1 MSTDLIGTK
10 TRSRP
15 VSQLLAEEK
24 KRITPKRPRDY
35 VTWAVAIA
43 IVAGLVWTAVT
54 NENYRWPVVFS
65 YFTTQSILNG
75 LLITLVLTA
84 VSMALSTLLGLVLA
98 VMRMSHQRPVSGL
111 AQLYIAF
118 FRGTP
123 VLVQLIFWFN
133 IAALYPHISI
143 GIPFTDISTPVNVN
157 AIMTPLT
164 AAVVGL
170 TLNQAAYMSE
180 IIRGGFA
187 SVPRGQHE
195 AAESLGMSGLTKLRR
210 VIIPQTMPSVVPAT
224 GNQVIGMLK
233 ETSLVSVLGV
243 ADLLNSAQSIYAR
256 NYQTIPLLIVASLWY
271 LIMTLVLSVP
281 QSMIERRFSRSTR
294 ARLTPAATSAE
305 PVAGQPVPATRESLL

>member
-1 MSTDLIGTK
+1 M
-10 TRSRP
+10 
-15 VSQLLAEEK
+15 SQLLAEEK

-111 AQLYIAF
+111 AQIYIAF

-195 AAESLGMSGLTKLRR
+195 AAESLGMSGFTKLRR

-294 ARLTPAATSAE
+294 RTRQTPAATSAE

>member
-1 MSTDLIGTK
+1 MKTDVIET
-10 TRSRP
+10 TIRSRP

-35 VTWAVAIA
+35 VAWVVAIA

-65 YFTTQSILNG
+65 YFTTQTILNG
-75 LLITLVLTA
+75 LLITLVLTV
-84 VSMALSTLLGLVLA
+84 VSMALSTVLGLVLA
-98 VMRMSHQRPVSGL
+98 VMRMSHQRPISGL
-111 AQLYIAF
+111 AQLYITF

-133 IAALYPHISI
+133 IAALYPHLSI
-143 GIPFTDISTPVNVN
+143 GIPFTHISAPVNVN
-157 AIMTPLT
+157 AIMTPMT

-187 SVPRGQHE
+187 AVPRGQHE
-195 AAESLGMSGLTKLRR
+195 AAESLGMRGFTKLRR
-210 VIIPQTMPSVVPAT
+210 VIIPQTMPTIVPAT

-243 ADLLNSAQSIYAR
+243 ADLLQSAQAIYAR
-256 NYQTIPLLIVASLWY
+256 TYQTIPLLIVASLWY

-294 ARLTPAATSAE
+294 MRLTPAATSAE
-305 PVAGQPVPATRESLL
+305 PGAGQPVPTMRESLL

>member
-98 VMRMSHQRPVSGL
+98 VMRMSHQRPISGL

-195 AAESLGMSGLTKLRR
+195 AAESLGMSGFTKLRR

-281 QSMIERRFSRSTR
+281 QSMIERRFSRSTSR
-294 ARLTPAATSAE
+294 TRQTPAADAE
-305 PVAGQPVPATRESLL
+305 LGAGQPVPATRESLL

>member
-1 MSTDLIGTK
+1 MDVIETT
-10 TRSRP
+10 TRSP
-15 VSQLLAEEK
+15 SVSQLLSEEK
-24 KRITPKRPRDY
+24 RRITPKRPRDY
-35 VTWAVAIA
+35 VAWAVAIA

-65 YFTTQSILNG
+65 YFTTQTILNG
-75 LLITLVLTA
+75 LLVTLLLTVA
-84 VSMALSTLLGLVLA
+84 SMGLGTLLGLVLA
-98 VMRMSHQRPVSGL
+98 VMRMSHQRPISGL
-111 AQLYIAF
+111 AQLYITF

-133 IAALYPHISI
+133 IAALYPHVSI
-143 GIPFTDISTPVNVN
+143 GIPFTHLSTPVNVN

-164 AAVVGL
+164 AAIVGL

-187 SVPRGQHE
+187 SVSRGQHE
-195 AAESLGMSGLTKLRR
+195 AAESLGMSGFTKLRH
-210 VIIPQTMPSVVPAT
+210 VIIPQTMPAIIPAT

-243 ADLLNSAQSIYAR
+243 ADLLQSAQAIYAR
-256 NYQTIPLLIVASLWY
+256 TYQTIPLLIVASCWY

-294 ARLTPAATSAE
+294 TRLTPAATSAE
-305 PVAGQPVPATRESLL
+305 PGAGQPVPTTRESLL

>member
-1 MSTDLIGTK
+1 M
-10 TRSRP
+10 
-15 VSQLLAEEK
+15 SQLLAEEK

-35 VTWAVAIA
+35 VAWVVAIA

-65 YFTTQSILNG
+65 YFTTETILNG
-75 LLITLVLTA
+75 LLITLLLTVA
-84 VSMALSTLLGLVLA
+84 SMALGTLLGLVLA
-98 VMRMSHQRPVSGL
+98 VMRMSHQRPISGL

-133 IAALYPHISI
+133 IAALYPNISI

-157 AIMTPLT
+157 AIMTPMT

-195 AAESLGMSGLTKLRR
+195 AAESLGMSAFTKLRH
-210 VIIPQTMPSVVPAT
+210 VIIPQTMPAVIPAT

-294 ARLTPAATSAE
+294 TRLTPAATSAE
-305 PVAGQPVPATRESLL
+305 PGAGQPVPTTRESLL

>member
-1 MSTDLIGTK
+1 GVVWTG
-10 TRSRP
+10 
-15 VSQLLAEEK
+15 
-24 KRITPKRPRDY
+24 
-35 VTWAVAIA
+35 VTNVNFRGR
-43 IVAGLVWTAVT
+43 VVFRYFTSVTVLDGLVVT
-54 NENYRWPVVFS
+54 
-65 YFTTQSILNG
+65 
-75 LLITLVLTA
+75 LLLTVA
-84 VSMALSTLLGLVLA
+84 SMALGTLLGLVLA
-98 VMRMSHQRPVSGL
+98 VMRMSHQRPIAGL

-123 VLVQLIFWFN
+123 VLVQLVFWFN
-133 IAALYPHISI
+133 IAALYPNLSI
-143 GIPFTDISTPVNVN
+143 GIPFTGVSTPVDVN
-157 AIMTPLT
+157 AIMTPMT

-187 SVPRGQHE
+187 SVSRGQHE
-195 AAESLGMSGLTKLRR
+195 AAESLGMSGFTKLRH
-210 VIIPQTMPSVVPAT
+210 VIIPQTMPAVIPAT

-243 ADLLNSAQSIYAR
+243 ADLLQSAQSIYAR

-271 LIMTLVLSVP
+271 LIMTLALSVP

-305 PVAGQPVPATRESLL
+305 PGAGQPVPTTRESLL

>member
-1 MSTDLIGTK
+1 MDVIETT
-10 TRSRP
+10 TRSP
-15 VSQLLAEEK
+15 SVSQLLSEEK
-24 KRITPKRPRDY
+24 RRITPKRPRDY
-35 VTWAVAIA
+35 VAWAVAIA

-65 YFTTQSILNG
+65 YFTTQTILNG
-75 LLITLVLTA
+75 LLVTLLLTVA
-84 VSMALSTLLGLVLA
+84 SMGLGTLLGLVLA
-98 VMRMSHQRPVSGL
+98 VMRMSHQRPISGL
-111 AQLYIAF
+111 AQLYITF

-133 IAALYPHISI
+133 IAALYPHVSI
-143 GIPFTDISTPVNVN
+143 GIPFTHLSTPVNVN

-164 AAVVGL
+164 AAIVGL

-187 SVPRGQHE
+187 SVSRGQHE
-195 AAESLGMSGLTKLRR
+195 AAESLGMSGFTKLRH
-210 VIIPQTMPSVVPAT
+210 VIIPQTMPAIIPAT

-243 ADLLNSAQSIYAR
+243 ADLLQSAQAIYAR
-256 NYQTIPLLIVASLWY
+256 TYQTIPLLIVASCWY

-294 ARLTPAATSAE
+294 TRLTPAATSAE
-305 PVAGQPVPATRESLL
+305 PGAGQPVPTVRESLL